1 MNATPIAPQ
10 RYELVIRP
18 RSIVALRDLGD
29 IWRYRELLWTLTARD
44 IRVRYKQAAF
54 GILWA
59 AIQPVAQMV
68 IFTILFSRLAGIRAD
83 VPVPYALFC
92 LSGTVIWALFSS
104 GLGQASSSLVENEK
118 VISKVYFPRI
128 IIPLSS
134 VLVAGMDFVIGL
146 VLLLII
152 MQFYGQA
159 LHPSILLAPVFAI
172 LAALCALSI
181 GVWTSAINIQ
191 FRDVRYALPFFLQ
204 LLIFVTPVFYPSSL
218 VPEHYRFLL
227 LCNPMSAVVDGFR
240 AALFGLPLPWAR
252 LGLAF
257 AASLV
262 VALAGFFY
270 FRRMEQSFAD
280 RV

>member
-1 MNATPIAPQ
+1 
-10 RYELVIRP
+10 
-18 RSIVALRDLGD
+18 
-29 IWRYRELLWTLTARD
+29 
-44 IRVRYKQAAF
+44 
-54 GILWA
+54 
-59 AIQPVAQMV
+59 
-68 IFTILFSRLAGIRAD
+68 
-83 VPVPYALFC
+83 
-92 LSGTVIWALFSS
+92 
-104 GLGQASSSLVENEK
+104 

-159 LHPSILLAPVFAI
+159 LHPSLLLAPVFAI

-218 VPEHYRFLL
+218 VPERYRVLL
-227 LCNPMSAVVDGFR
+227 LCNPMS
-240 AALFGLPLPWAR
+240 ALFGLPLPWAR

-257 AASLV
+257 GSALV